1 MPEAAAFAT
10 RLLTNSYT
18 HFISRFRI
26 SRPTT
31 GYKLGF
37 YIVGFT
43 TSEQIRTMASLILRN
58 TMQSIERSILLSS
71 SPSTTMNNP
80 TGGDRQPSSA
90 SSSSSAVAASAGPT
104 TDSTSPTP
112 SRKKDM
118 PNNTND
124 ANIANS
130 NRGDIRMKRACEA
143 RIADPSLT
151 LLEALKIGGFVFPQ
165 DQPTCEDCDVD
176 GVRLR
181 QRKNQLSVSEA
192 FVSYG
197 EAPQ

>member
-1 MPEAAAFAT
+1 
-10 RLLTNSYT
+10 
-18 HFISRFRI
+18 
-26 SRPTT
+26 
-31 GYKLGF
+31 
-37 YIVGFT
+37 
-43 TSEQIRTMASLILRN
+43 
-58 TMQSIERSILLSS
+58 
-71 SPSTTMNNP
+71 
-80 TGGDRQPSSA
+80 
-90 SSSSSAVAASAGPT
+90 
-104 TDSTSPTP
+104 
-112 SRKKDM
+112 M

-192 FVSYG
+192 YVSYG
-197 EAPQ
+197 EAPQRDYRMAFVGRFVFRTYMYYLVSFAFLGPRYRIFAD